1 MFTEYDFEELVCKTL
16 AKNGWRYVPADQL
29 PRKHSDVLVESMVK
43 EALIRLNPAIAEEPS
58 RADEVLQQIR
68 AIILSVEPHSLVT
81 HNEQF
86 KTLVFENNS
95 FHFGENGRDIPV
107 TFLARV
113 MMLSRMNILSRTN
126 GCTLELKVVNV

>member
-58 RADEVLQQIR
+58 RADEVL
-68 AIILSVEPHSLVT
+68 A
-81 HNEQF
+81 
-86 KTLVFENNS
+86 
-95 FHFGENGRDIPV
+95 
-107 TFLARV
+107 ARQPD
-113 MMLSRMNILSRTN
+113 
-126 GCTLELKVVNV
+126 LKE